1 MDDPKKTFSPGV
13 LGEPDWSSGA
23 IPIKIFTP
31 LDKFINLFYV
41 VNSIV
46 YVWSQYDCI
55 KTKTKNQN
63 QEAKHL

>member
-46 YVWSQYDCI
+46 YVWSQYDCVNI
-55 KTKTKNQN
+55 EQ
-63 QEAKHL
+63 